1 MTIRSVLRNFI
12 RLYKSPDMD
21 SRVITSNFGDSEH
34 IKVVMRRDPLLF
46 LAAAFSAMCL
56 NISTSFA

>member
-1 MTIRSVLRNFI
+1 
-12 RLYKSPDMD
+12 MD

-46 LAAAFSAMCL
+46 LAAAFSDMCL
-56 NISTSFA
+56 NINSLLNLESDVSFSCVDVWM